1 MHTLLVMA
9 MVHKTFKTSGHS
21 SFFQSL
27 VSALHGMWLMVKSG
41 ANFRRQLLALVAVL
55 LLAVLLRLSVHDIA
69 LIILVSAS
77 VLAFEALNSALEL
90 LEDVVHPHHHP
101 VIRHSKDIA
110 AGAVVIMS
118 TAAIVIGL
126 FLFVPRF
133 YELFLR

>member
-1 MHTLLVMA
+1 MHTLLVMN

-27 VSALHGMWLMVKSG
+27 VSALHGVWLVIKSG
-41 ANFRRQLLALVAVL
+41 ANFRRQLLVLIVVL
-55 LLAVLLRLSVHDIA
+55 LLAVVLRLSVHDIA
-69 LIILVSAS
+69 LIILVAAA

-90 LEDVVHPHHHP
+90 LEDVVHPHHHL

-118 TAAIVIGL
+118 TAAVIVGL
-126 FLFVPRF
+126 FLFVPRL
-133 YELFLR
+133 YDLFLR